1 MGTDLRRSKH
11 VHTGEYVN
19 AACRGARAVEE
30 YDCALCP
37 ASVVLLHAARLQRH
51 GYSRAKSVTSGEL
64 RGCVRRLQLRGRLLR
79 RVHER
84 LLLAGAALDRV
95 RHGTVV
101 RPFLRVSQVRF
112 RMFASTRSYLSAC
125 TAGKLTLTARMREW
139 EW

>member
-19 AACRGARAVEE
+19 AAQGHAGARGQQKNMI
-30 YDCALCP
+30 ALC
-37 ASVVLLHAARLQRH
+37 VLRRWYSCMHAARLQRY
-51 GYSRAKSVTSGEL
+51 GYSRAK
-64 RGCVRRLQLRGRLLR
+64 RLQLRGRLPR

>member
-1 MGTDLRRSKH
+1 M
-11 VHTGEYVN
+11 VQ
-19 AACRGARAVEE
+19 
-30 YDCALCP
+30 
-37 ASVVLLHAARLQRH
+37 LHAARLQRH

-64 RGCVRRLQLRGRLLR
+64 RGCVWRLQLRGRLPR